1 MVGFILRWLCGH
13 ESSFLIFFFL
23 SCCIME
29 RSKHGVWDLVFA
41 CVWRGRFC
49 IMGVRTVDFLG
60 RIFFGVVVGP
70 RSGGFGQLSVP
81 QCNHI
86 QLCVLSWADF
96 LLFDYSH

>member
-1 MVGFILRWLCGH
+1 MESGIWFSHVFGAGAFVLWVCGQ
-13 ESSFLIFFFL
+13 SI
-23 SCCIME
+23 
-29 RSKHGVWDLVFA
+29 
-41 CVWRGRFC
+41 
-49 IMGVRTVDFLG
+49 FLG

-86 QLCVLSWADF
+86 QLCVLSCADF